1 MRVVSGMSLQYSLS
15 MAESEPGGEIARSEL
30 RASHEDRDRV
40 VELLRVSAGD
50 GRLTAEELDE
60 RLEQAMTARTYG
72 ELARLVADLPAVG
85 SAASAVV
92 SPATAPRPKDVVR
105 IDTRSGHVKR
115 VDRWIVPQRMEVKVT
130 SGSVL
135 LDFTQAEIT
144 QPTLTLNVDVRS
156 GHVRLITKPG
166 IVVDTDDVTI
176 RSGHVRVKTPWGPD
190 VPGQFRI
197 EVSGKV
203 GSGHLVAR
211 PRYRNFWQWLTR
223 QPRPYAITAR

>member
-1 MRVVSGMSLQYSLS
+1 
-15 MAESEPGGEIARSEL
+15 MAESEPGGEVARSEL

-72 ELARLVADLPAVG
+72 ELARLVADLPAAG
-85 SAASAVV
+85 TAV
-92 SPATAPRPKDVVR
+92 SPATAPQVKDVVR

-115 VDRWIVPQRMEVKVT
+115 VERWVIPQRMEVKVT

-135 LDFTQAEIT
+135 LDFTQAVIS
-144 QPTLTLNVDVRS
+144 QPTLKLDVDVRS
-156 GHVRLITKPG
+156 GHVKLLTRPG
-166 IVVDTDDVTI
+166 IEVDADDVAI
-176 RSGHVRVKTPWGPD
+176 RSGHVRVKAPWGSEGPAD
-190 VPGQFRI
+190 LHIVVTGR
-197 EVSGKV
+197 V
-203 GSGHLVAR
+203 GSGHFVAR

-223 QPRPYAITAR
+223 QPKPYMAAPR